1 MKKLER
7 EGDLLALNGG
17 QRLALL
23 FALSNYLNT
32 TGSMSLEAF
41 EEMIAAYRPAEKE
54 RKGG

>member
-1 MKKLER
+1 
-7 EGDLLALNGG
+7 LLALNGG

-23 FALSNYLNT
+23 FALSNCLRM